1 MKIFAVKTRK
11 MMPCPA
17 GRRLPKDNL
26 LSLIKESFL
35 ANKIKLKEGSI
46 VVVTSKIVA
55 IGQGR
60 CVKINKDL
68 SEKKQK
74 EFKDNLIKQES
85 EYYIDR
91 KDVPNKMVVL
101 TIANNILIPSAG
113 IDESNANGYYILWPK
128 KPFLEAKKIWQF
140 LRKEFGLKKL
150 GIIISDSHTT
160 PLRAGVSG
168 FGLSY
173 YGFYPLRNYVGSRD
187 IFGRTLKMT
196 RTNIVDI
203 LADVAVFCMGEG
215 NECTPIAVV
224 EDARDIK
231 FGFDSTKNDP
241 MKINKKEDIYYP
253 LIKNTPWRKK

>member
-1 MKIFAVKTRK
+1 MKVFAVKTKK
-11 MMPCPA
+11 MMP
-17 GRRLPKDNL
+17 PKDNL
-26 LSLIKESFL
+26 FSLIKESFL
-35 ANKIKLKEGSI
+35 AGKVKLKEKSI
-46 VVVTSKIVA
+46 IVITSKILA

-60 CVKINKDL
+60 CVKMKEGLSKEEQKKEKD
-68 SEKKQK
+68 K
-74 EFKDNLIKQES
+74 LIKQEA

-91 KDVPNKMVVL
+91 KHVPNKMVVL

-140 LRKEFGLKKL
+140 LRKEFKLKKL

-160 PLRAGVSG
+160 PLRNGISG
-168 FGLSY
+168 FGLAY
-173 YGFYPLRNYVGSRD
+173 YGFYPLRNYVGTKD

-203 LADVAVFCMGEG
+203 LADTAVFEMGEG
-215 NECTPIAVV
+215 VECTPIAII

-241 MKINKKEDIYYP
+241 MKIDKKVDIYYP
-253 LIKNTPWRKK
+253 LIKGAKWKKGKGK